1 MSESVYSKTLL
12 KRFQNSLQQ
21 EKSYEN
27 TYMKVLKDQRGLVN
41 RSNDMD
47 NDVSPMRKVY
57 DRSFNT
63 RTKTSDS
70 SIIEQVSR
78 LNINNKK

>member
-12 KRFQNSLQQ
+12 KRFQNSLQ

-41 RSNDMD
+41 RSNDID

-57 DRSFNT
+57 DRSFNS

-70 SIIEQVSR
+70 SIIEQVSG
-78 LNINNKK
+78 LYK